1 MNGSD
6 QIKNQKSFDSQ
17 ATIPMENARWEQVG
31 ELFAQAIKLP
41 PDERRKFLDEIAFDT
56 PEIRREVEA
65 LIENAGQNQRLETI
79 ESEIFENQ
87 IIFNYKIL
95 KKLGEGGMGVVFSA
109 MDLSLEREVAL
120 KFLPRRYNTNPAMKQ
135 RFEREARAAAALDH
149 PNVCGVFEVGETVEG
164 RLFIAMPFY
173 KGKTLKEKIFDK
185 SVTVK
190 EAVEFAVQTAEGL
203 AHAHQAGI
211 VHRDIKPENILDNGR
226 RCFENSRFRHC
237 QDRRRGRNAKGL
249 IARHDFL
256 YESRTGGGRNG

>member
-6 QIKNQKSFDSQ
+6 PKENQNSFDQQ

-41 PDERRKFLDEIAFDT
+41 PDERRRFLDEIAFDT

-65 LIENAGQNQRLETI
+65 LIENAEQKSIHQSS
-79 ESEIFENQ
+79 ESEIFEDQ

-95 KKLGEGGMGVVFSA
+95 KKLGEGGMGVVFRA

-135 RFEREARAAAALDH
+135 RFKREARAAAALDH
-149 PNVCGVFEVGETVEG
+149 SNICGVFEVGETVEG

-173 KGKTLKEKIFDK
+173 KGKTLKQKIFDK
-185 SVTVK
+185 TITVR
-190 EAVEFAVQTAEGL
+190 EAVEFAAQTAEGL
-203 AHAHQAGI
+203 ARTRI
-211 VHRDIKPENILDNGR
+211 R
-226 RCFENSRFRHC
+226 RASFTATSNRKIF
-237 QDRRRGRNAKGL
+237 
-249 IARHDFL
+249 
-256 YESRTGGGRNG
+256 